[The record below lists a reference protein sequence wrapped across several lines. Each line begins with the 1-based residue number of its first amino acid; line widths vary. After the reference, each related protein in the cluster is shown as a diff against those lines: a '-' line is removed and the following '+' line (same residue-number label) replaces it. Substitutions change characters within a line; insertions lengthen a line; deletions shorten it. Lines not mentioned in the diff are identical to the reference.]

1 MKYGALA
8 VEHAVAKLTDVIAPI
23 GPSIDTV
30 AITNKTIVL
39 KSSLV

>member
-23 GPSIDTV
+23 GPSGFF
-30 AITNKTIVL
+30 L
-39 KSSLV
+39 